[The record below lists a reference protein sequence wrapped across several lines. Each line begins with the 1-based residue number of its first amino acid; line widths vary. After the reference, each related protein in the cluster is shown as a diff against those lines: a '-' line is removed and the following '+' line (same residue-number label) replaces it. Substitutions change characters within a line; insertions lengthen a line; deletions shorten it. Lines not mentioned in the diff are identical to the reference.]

1 MRQHLHPGNDSRLHT
16 SPPPL
21 SWRHAMKHSFL
32 LLVMS
37 LSIVFQ
43 FLAAFWAIRLI
54 KKSGAFI
61 AWVLLAC
68 GFTIQGVRRIVS
80 LTHVMNGQLS
90 GDMTV
95 EIMGLIISLLM
106 LAGIWKFGPLFND
119 IRETHR
125 ILTEKTLLLE
135 TEIDERQQVQ
145 EILAAKSI
153 QLEMLNTTLEQR
165 INTTLEELRQNDRL
179 MINQSRQAAM
189 GDMINNIAHQWRQPL
204 NNIGLIVQS
213 IRYDFDAG
221 AMTSAQMAQEIDKCM
236 EIISFMSQ
244 TINDFRNFFREDK
257 ETRLFNVRERI
268 ENAIKLMSASLKHNH
283 ISVFLDSDSEVE
295 VNGLPNE
302 FSQAILNLLAN
313 ARDALLEREAALPK
327 INIKIGCEGR
337 VCVVSISD
345 NAGGIPDDIID
356 HVFDPYFTTKEQG
369 KGTGIGLY
377 ITKTIIEKHMGG
389 SVSVHNRAEGAE
401 FWISIPT
408 TKNVSVNGMHS

>member
-1 MRQHLHPGNDSRLHT
+1 
-16 SPPPL
+16 
-21 SWRHAMKHSFL
+21 
-32 LLVMS
+32 MS
-37 LSIVFQ
+37 LSIIFQ

-54 KKSGAFI
+54 KPSGAFI

-106 LAGIWKFGPLFND
+106 LAGIWKFGPLFNE
-119 IRETHR
+119 IREAHR
-125 ILTEKTLLLE
+125 GLTEKTLLLE
-135 TEIDERQQVQ
+135 TEIDERQQIQ
-145 EILAAKSI
+145 EVLAAKSN

-165 INTTLEELRQNDRL
+165 ITNALEELRQNDRL

-221 AMTSAQMAQEIDKCM
+221 AMTSAQMTQEIDKCM

-257 ETRLFNVRERI
+257 QTSLFNVRERI

-283 ISVFLDSDSEVE
+283 ISVFLDSDADVE

-327 INIKIGCEGR
+327 ISININCTEPA
-337 VCVVSISD
+337 CVISVSD
-345 NAGGIPDDIID
+345 NAGGIPDDIFD

-377 ITKTIIEKHMGG
+377 ITKTIIEKHMGC

-401 FWISIPT
+401 FTITIPAQKGIT
-408 TKNVSVNGMHS
+408 A